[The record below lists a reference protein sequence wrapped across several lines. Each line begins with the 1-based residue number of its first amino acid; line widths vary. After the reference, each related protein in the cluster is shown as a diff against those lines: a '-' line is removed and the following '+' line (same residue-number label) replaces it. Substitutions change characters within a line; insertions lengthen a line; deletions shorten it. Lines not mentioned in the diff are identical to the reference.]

1 LVERKPK
8 SYSRVGKIAKSKI
21 MKNSKKMTELS
32 PVEMSE
38 INGGD
43 SGFVLNDVIIDP
55 IGTPI
60 PFIII
65 PVPKK
70 K

>member
-1 LVERKPK
+1 LSGSRKAIQ
-8 SYSRVGKIAKSKI
+8 RVGKIANSKI
-21 MKNSKKMTELS
+21 MKNIKKMTELS

-55 IGTPI
+55 LGTPI

-65 PVPKK
+65 PLPKK

>member
-1 LVERKPK
+1 
-8 SYSRVGKIAKSKI
+8 
-21 MKNSKKMTELS
+21 MKNTKKMTELS

-43 SGFVLNDVIIDP
+43 AGFVLNDVIIDP

-60 PFIII
+60 PFIFIP

>member
-1 LVERKPK
+1 
-8 SYSRVGKIAKSKI
+8 
-21 MKNSKKMTELS
+21 MKNTKKMTELS

-43 SGFVLNDVIIDP
+43 SGFVLNDVILDP

-65 PVPKK
+65 PLPKK